1 MDTLKKLLNA
11 TKEAALPDVP
21 GTFGKLS
28 KLLLLTSVG
37 IFTASPGWA
46 VVVAPTSITV
56 RVPSGTTNGQTP
68 GIITYTGPGGASG
81 PTAALNS
88 TPAQTAATSFV
99 DDAILNSIT
108 FGSTTIS
115 NLTPG
120 LRNTRGAGALVTL
133 DRNQISATYGDNDTA
148 SDNNPNPFVTSGS
161 GTTAYAD
168 PSVAANTNARRPE
181 VQDTAIQAAFSS
193 LSLSQGIGSPG
204 NGGTAGRND
213 YTFRLLFENGIVD
226 NDLLTDQIPELIIFE
241 RGGSTS
247 TQQSEYSVRAITGG
261 SLAGATYA
269 GPAVNVLRGVQT
281 PSGIFIDTLDPAA
294 VDQEPLNFAGLD
306 LTELGLTTASQ
317 VLYGVEITSINGSGA
332 DIFGLALTA
341 ASPTQLRAQAL
352 PEPLT
357 IIGSGVALGFG
368 LLMKREHARK
378 RQKTEQS

>member
-11 TKEAALPDVP
+11 AKEATLPDVP
-21 GTFGKLS
+21 GTFRKLS
-28 KLLLLTSVG
+28 KVLLLTSVG

-46 VVVAPTSITV
+46 VTVAPTSITV

-68 GIITYTGPGGASG
+68 GIINYTGSG
-81 PTAALNS
+81 LVS

-99 DDAILNSIT
+99 DDIILDSIT
-108 FGSTTIS
+108 FGSGATATTITS
-115 NLTPG
+115 LTPG
-120 LRNTRGAGALVTL
+120 LRNSRGAGAFVTL
-133 DRNQISATYGDNDTA
+133 NRNQISATYGDTDTA

-161 GTTAYAD
+161 GTNAYAD
-168 PSVAANTNARRPE
+168 PSVAANTNARLPA

-204 NGGTAGRND
+204 NGGTAGTND

-226 NDLLTDQIPELIIFE
+226 NNLLADQIPELIIFE
-241 RGGSTS
+241 RGGVNQRSD
-247 TQQSEYSVRAITGG
+247 YSIRAITGG
-261 SLAGATYA
+261 SLTAPTYA
-269 GPAVNVLRGVQT
+269 GPAVEVLRGVQT
-281 PSGIFIDTLDPAA
+281 PSGIFIDTIDPAS
-294 VDQEPLNFAGLD
+294 VDQEPLNFGGFD
-306 LTELGLTTASQ
+306 LTELGITTASQ

-341 ASPTQLRAQAL
+341 ANPTTQLRAQAL

-368 LLMKREHARK
+368 LLMKREHSRK
-378 RQKTEQS
+378 RQNEA